1 MVIISNIIF
10 ERDPYLASGDKVS
23 ILAGMESPSSRSKVQ
38 SRLLSSR
45 TQNTQ
50 GRLGDHLAHLTP
62 VVPHTRAGQ
71 DTRAV
76 STETM
81 IDIYSKTQL
90 QETHQDTRATV
101 KYSFREYNRQT
112 NAEFIDKI
120 TTKTC
125 TLLIIYRV
133 LMIYIQI
140 PYNFVIYMNMSQYV
154 DMRWIIYQNVLIYM
168 YNTKILQIC
177 ISLQC

>member
-1 MVIISNIIF
+1 MTCIEGVTLIQHIMWIFNFLSLVFTYCYYLNVITFGCFFVSVARCERKISRIRVIISNIIF

-23 ILAGMESPSSRSKVQ
+23 ILAGMESPSSRSNVQ

-76 STETM
+76 STETT

-90 QETHQDTRATV
+90 QETHQDTRTTV
-101 KYSFREYNRQT
+101 KYSFTECN
-112 NAEFIDKI
+112 
-120 TTKTC
+120 
-125 TLLIIYRV
+125 
-133 LMIYIQI
+133 
-140 PYNFVIYMNMSQYV
+140 
-154 DMRWIIYQNVLIYM
+154 
-168 YNTKILQIC
+168 
-177 ISLQC
+177 